1 MSEFRL
7 DPVRL
12 VSAGDVL
19 CRPAQHD
26 AHWVREYLTFLV
38 DQCYGAAFAAGWHT
52 DLTTG
57 QPKPLAMGT
66 KLMLVVSE
74 LAEGMEGHRKGLADD
89 KLPHRS
95 MLEVELADAVIRI
108 CDTAGA
114 ASLDL
119 SQAFVDAA
127 RGPSTLATVAD
138 ETCIPE
144 RLLAI
149 CETVGYAHQAHRGI
163 DAQWSARHLASAL
176 LGIGRLADDLKL
188 DLGGAIADKMLFN
201 AKRADHK
208 PEARLAAGGKAY

>member
-7 DPVRL
+7 DPIRL
-12 VSAGDVL
+12 AVAGDVL

-26 AHWVREYLTFLV
+26 AHWVREYVAFLV
-38 DQCYGAAFAAGWHT
+38 AQCYGAALAAGWHT

-74 LAEGMEGHRKGLADD
+74 LAEGMEGHRKGLTDD

-95 MLEVELADAVIRI
+95 MLEVELADAVIRV

-119 SQAFVDAA
+119 SHAFVDAA

-138 ETCIPE
+138 KTCIPE

-149 CETVGYAHQAHRGI
+149 CETVGYAHQAHRA
-163 DAQWSARHLASAL
+163 DVQWAARHLASAL

-188 DLGGAIADKMLFN
+188 DLGGAIADKMRFN
-201 AKRADHK
+201 AQRADHK